1 MFVRR
6 LPAKCVLPNES
17 IVSSRRQYSRPIPVF
32 CAHVRADPR
41 RFEGRTTTVE
51 CLAFTDHDGALWAGL
66 GAGPVE
72 VWTAHDGGHRA
83 TLMVH
88 PRRTTCLLQVG
99 SQLWAGSVDRTVAV
113 LDAATRTPVATLDGL
128 ADMVVAMAVTP
139 AMRVWVAAGAELTC
153 FRADTHQRDGAAVM
167 LPPDAAGRPVFVH
180 ALAAVGDEQLWVGT
194 GRSLF
199 IIDMATRSILAQFP
213 PPPRTPTP
221 PPASDPSVA
230 SLDLSV
236 ATDPDLV

>member
-1 MFVRR
+1 
-6 LPAKCVLPNES
+6 
-17 IVSSRRQYSRPIPVF
+17 
-32 CAHVRADPR
+32 
-41 RFEGRTTTVE
+41 
-51 CLAFTDHDGALWAGL
+51 
-66 GAGPVE
+66 
-72 VWTAHDGGHRA
+72 
-83 TLMVH
+83 MVH

-236 ATDPDLV
+236 ATDPDMVSCSDRADRDDASSDDEDLANTEDWVFVPTEADLGGAASPVSSPPPVRNRRPDSSVVMLTKSCIL